1 MPKTPKKSR
10 LRTNKHKPKFEQEV
24 NINKSNLP
32 PNLQSFK
39 QKTSLRLR
47 FFSIKMSLEDFQFLD
62 NEPIDDSII

>member
-10 LRTNKHKPKFEQEV
+10 LRTNKHKCKIKQEV
-24 NINKSNLP
+24 NIIQSNLP

-47 FFSIKMSLEDFQFLD
+47 FFSIEMSL
-62 NEPIDDSII
+62 